1 MTRTPCTIH
10 PGKARRVPLLAGL
23 AIAAFG
29 AAACA
34 PAITTGVSTA
44 NDLKPNAYRTYTWVT
59 SDAFPTGDPRLDNN
73 AVVIETVRRTV
84 GDELQRVGLTEGGE
98 NADLTV
104 HFHATVQKGFDVY
117 SVDQRAGYQQPG
129 YEVTQQ
135 VREYEEG
142 TVLVDLADREAKR
155 LIWRGWMQTDLS
167 GAIGNDALLAERIR
181 NGMRKLFEK
190 FPRQCVCTTP

>member
-1 MTRTPCTIH
+1 MTSTSSHIRRTP
-10 PGKARRVPLLAGL
+10 AFRSPLRSALAVAAL
-23 AIAAFG
+23 A

-44 NDLKPNAYRTYTWVT
+44 NDIKPNAYRTYTWVT

-73 AVVIETVRRTV
+73 PFFVETLKRTV
-84 GDELQRVGLTEGGE
+84 GDELKRVGLTEAGE

-129 YEVTQQ
+129 YEMTQQ

-142 TVLVDLADREAKR
+142 TVLVDLADRAAKR
-155 LIWRGWMQTDLS
+155 LIWRGWMQTDIS
-167 GAIGNDALLAERIR
+167 GAIGNDTLLAERMR

-190 FPRQCVCTTP
+190 FPTQCVCTTP

>member
-1 MTRTPCTIH
+1 MTLTSPTQRKVTFRTFALSAVTV
-10 PGKARRVPLLAGL
+10 AALAL
-23 AIAAFG
+23 S
-29 AAACA
+29 ACA
-34 PAITTGVSTA
+34 PAITVGVSTA

-73 AVVIETVRRTV
+73 PFFVETLKRAV
-84 GDELQRVGLTEGGE
+84 GDELTRVGLTEAGE

-117 SVDQRAGYQQPG
+117 AVDQRAGYQQPG
-129 YEVTQQ
+129 YDVTQQ

-142 TVLVDLADREAKR
+142 TVLVDVADRAARR
-155 LIWRGWMQTDLS
+155 LIWRGWMQTDIS
-167 GAIGNDALLAERIR
+167 GAIGNDALLALRIQ

-190 FPRQCVCTTP
+190 FPAQCVCTTP